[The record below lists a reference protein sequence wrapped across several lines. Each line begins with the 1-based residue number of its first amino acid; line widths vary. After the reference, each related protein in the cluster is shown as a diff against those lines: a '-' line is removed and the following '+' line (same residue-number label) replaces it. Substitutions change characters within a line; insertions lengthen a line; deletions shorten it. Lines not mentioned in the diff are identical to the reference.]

1 MEVITL
7 TLGLYQTN
15 CYILPGNEG
24 QAVVIDPGYS
34 PEVILR
40 ELESRGLSCAAVLL
54 THGHFDHVGA
64 VPTLAAET
72 DCPVYLCEKD
82 LSLPP
87 VMTAGKLYYTDTY
100 ADGDELTIA
109 ALDFSVMET
118 PGHTPGSVCLRF
130 GDKLFTGDTLF
141 AGSCG
146 RVDFPGSS
154 PSDMKKSLA
163 RLAALER
170 NLEIYPGHGEST
182 TLSYE
187 QKTNPYLT
195 GRITL

>member
-1 MEVITL
+1 MEIITL

-15 CYILPGNEG
+15 CYILPGENNL
-24 QAVVIDPGYS
+24 AIVIDPGYS
-34 PEVILR
+34 PEKILR
-40 ELESRGLSCAAVLL
+40 ELENRGLICAAILL

-64 VPTLAAET
+64 VRTLAAET
-72 DCPVYLCEKD
+72 DCPVYICEKD

-87 VMTAGKLYYTDTY
+87 VMTAGKLYYTHTY
-100 ADGDELTIA
+100 RGGDEITIA
-109 ALDFSVMET
+109 ALNFSVMET

-130 GDKLFTGDTLF
+130 EDKLFTGDTLF

-163 RLAALER
+163 ELAALAED
-170 NLEIYPGHGEST
+170 LEIYPGHGESS

-187 QKTNPYLT
+187 KRANPYLT

>member
-15 CYILPGNEG
+15 CYILPGEN
-24 QAVVIDPGYS
+24 ARAIVIDPGYS

-40 ELESRGLSCAAVLL
+40 ELEKRQLSCAAVLL

-64 VPTLAAET
+64 VRTLAAET

-82 LSLPP
+82 LSLPAM
-87 VMTAGKLYYTDTY
+87 MTAGSLYYTHTY
-100 ADGDELTIA
+100 AQGDAITLAGLT
-109 ALDFSVMET
+109 FQVMET
-118 PGHTPGSVCLRF
+118 PGHTPGSVCLKF
-130 GDKLFTGDTLF
+130 GEKLFTGDTLF

-154 PSDMKKSLA
+154 PADMKRSLA
-163 RLAALER
+163 KLAALGAD
-170 NLEIYPGHGEST
+170 LEIYPGHGEST
-182 TLSYE
+182 TLAYE
-187 QKTNPYLT
+187 KRTNPYLK
-195 GRITL
+195 